1 MFAFWPLESNPLKK
15 VIASDAEEV
24 ATLSVGSGRLI
35 KSIPLFWTM
44 AAAVMSNRL
53 PAAVNRLILR
63 GEILWSRRIKNV
75 QKLRYQDIREK
86 QLWNNFEIKITTIK
100 YLSYVFYETS
110 PVTWPEQTLRTGSGN
125 CLFWLRTDFPRWR
138 RRRRRSQ
145 VRSCRP
151 AAAGNPREGLM
162 MAIRKINER
171 GQLSYK

>member
-63 GEILWSRRIKNV
+63 EGGGEYYEV
-75 QKLRYQDIREK
+75 GELRMFRNYD
-86 QLWNNFEIKITTIK
+86 IKIFMENIFETISK
-100 YLSYVFYETS
+100 
-110 PVTWPEQTLRTGSGN
+110 
-125 CLFWLRTDFPRWR
+125 
-138 RRRRRSQ
+138 
-145 VRSCRP
+145 
-151 AAAGNPREGLM
+151 
-162 MAIRKINER
+162 
-171 GQLSYK
+171 